1 MPLQNSYQSLP
12 PLFFTAQNPE
22 HSDNPDCVLYNVKFA
37 KELGIEELFPIE
49 NAHNLLSGNI
59 LPE

>member
-12 PLFFTAQNPE
+12 PLFFVPQNPE
-22 HSDNPDCVLYNVKFA
+22 HSDNPECVLYNAELA
-37 KELGIEELFPIE
+37 KELEIRQLLPIE